1 MANTPTQNKWLLEP
15 TAGDPNWDVPLN
27 ANLTVIDQAFGSTFP
42 ISVGTGGT
50 QNLTSSTP
58 ASSSVYWWTAQQLTV
73 TATGAL
79 SSNAVITFPSSINT
93 AGTLRGSWIVSN
105 NISAA
110 NQGAYTLTVKGAS
123 GSGVTIAAGKT
134 AQVFFDGTD
143 VFYNSTMGAKQIYQT
158 VTTTSTVSDDILGGT
173 LVLGSTL
180 ASSITVTI
188 PSPVGN
194 EGRTITVYS
203 NASAYTATLSTPS
216 GTFSGYS
223 GSAASTMGLQ
233 RTGYN
238 AYYFLVSNG
247 TNWIVFAPLVAK
259 TPGGALEPRVSSTTS
274 TATLSWNS
282 DNYDQYVITA
292 QAASLAISADSAGAS
307 ATDGRKIVFRILD
320 NGTAR
325 AITWSSATYGFR
337 AVGVTLP
344 TTTTASKTTY
354 VGAIYNE
361 SATKWDVV
369 AVNTQA

>member
-79 SSNAVITFPSSINT
+79 SSNAVITFPSSINA
-93 AGTLRGSWIVSN
+93 AGTLRGSWIISN

-123 GSGVTIAAGKT
+123 GNGVTIAAGKT

-143 VFYNSTMGAKQIYQT
+143 VFYNSTMGPTQYVPSI
-158 VTTTSTVSDDILGGT
+158 TTTSTVGDYVLGGT
-173 LVLGSTL
+173 LILTA
-180 ASSITVTI
+180 ASNITVTI
-188 PSPVGN
+188 PSPVDN
-194 EGRTITVYS
+194 TGRIITIYNTGTT
-203 NASAYTATLSTPS
+203 YTATLSTPS
-216 GTFSGYS
+216 GIFSGNS
-223 GSAASTMGLQ
+223 GSGAATMDLKK
-233 RTGYN
+233 TGYN
-238 AYYFLVSNG
+238 SYYVLISNG
-247 TNWIVFAPLVAK
+247 ANWMVFAPPVAK